1 VIENRLRT
9 SLTALISLVELI
21 VLNVGLSAGVLD
33 TRIFS
38 IFVVHAL
45 VLTFITTPLTVW
57 IYPASVRRSDSG
69 KQDGIE
75 QGRDLPASAAGEL
88 KSRFTIVLDKLEQ
101 LPSAMTITQ
110 LLQNEFTSDT
120 TTNSRSSVADDEK
133 RPLPEHDLPEL
144 AGVPP
149 RSATSIDALRL
160 VPLSD
165 RTSALLRSQEA
176 SYLLR
181 TDPVL
186 SIFRTFGRLNRLAV
200 SPTLS
205 IVAEDSYAATI
216 ADHVRDAGSQMV
228 VLPWTVAGIEEEDT
242 PGSSNTVAVN
252 PFAALISQSS
262 SNVYYSHYIRQTFAA
277 PSVDV
282 AVYVDVTSA
291 GAPVASHHIVMPFF
305 GGPDDRAT
313 LAFVVQL
320 AVKSGVTATVIR
332 ISKTDGGEITPS
344 DTIEQAKNH
353 LVCYRSTVDRMF
365 ANLLLLDHLP

>member
-1 VIENRLRT
+1 MT
-9 SLTALISLVELI
+9 LISLVELI

-133 RPLPEHDLPEL
+133 RPLPERDLPEL

-228 VLPWTVAGIEEEDT
+228 VLPWTVAGAEEEDT

-291 GAPVASHHIVMPFF
+291 GAPVASQHIVMPFF
-305 GGPDDRAT
+305 GGPDDRAA

-353 LVCYRSTVDRMF
+353 LVCYLSTVDRMF
-365 ANLLLLDHLP
+365 ANLLLVDHLP